1 MMSGFSFSSN
11 LNPAILNPASASIR
25 FGKIIDNPQFINTS
39 GYSGTSMPSQDAW
52 DSRTVFDQG
61 TDKPPLATVQQAPD
75 SAVDVSFFQGKRG
88 NNVVVKTPNATYIA
102 LPGSKLVFPDTV
114 VELPGK
120 KLVGKLNSPAPDT
133 GDVTPQTITKQA
145 MLLCGGLSS
154 RFEPVSGPNT
164 NLPKPAVEILEDE
177 SIAKNIINHLKAH
190 GFTKVIVH
198 TYYLREQVKKA
209 LESVE
214 GVEIQYLDDPHASGS
229 AGGLFKALKSGM
241 VDKNQDILILAGDA
255 VTNGNLS
262 DLVRA
267 HKTND
272 SSVTIGVQQVADEDV
287 NQFGIIQTDDPSGVG
302 SGEIISFLEKPSLED
317 AGPNRLG
324 STGIYVLSPKS
335 YETFLKL
342 GGDILEAEQETPIE
356 KRIYDY
362 GMNFLPTWLKNKLEH
377 ALSSDGKHMWA
388 QRLMGYWN
396 DVGNPIDY
404 LRTIRDMAE
413 GKMGPETAARAEQC
427 FKDGVMLWKG
437 AQAKLNADTA
447 QVEGNVIVAP
457 LGKD

>member
-1 MMSGFSFSSN
+1 MMYGFSFPTFSQNIS
-11 LNPAILNPASASIR
+11 LR
-25 FGKIIDNPQFINTS
+25 FGKIIDNPKFINKPD
-39 GYSGTSMPSQDAW
+39 YSGILLPSQDLW
-52 DSRTVFDQG
+52 ETRTVFDQG
-61 TDKPPLATVQQAPD
+61 QDKTPLATVKQAKD
-75 SAVDVSFFQGKRG
+75 SEVDVSFFQGKRG

-102 LPGSKLVFPDTV
+102 LPGCKLVFPDT
-114 VELPGK
+114 EIDLPGE
-120 KLVGKLNSPAPDT
+120 KLVGKLNSSAPDT
-133 GDVTPQTITKQA
+133 GDTTPQTITKQA

-198 TYYLREQVKKA
+198 TFYLREQVKKA

-229 AGGLFKALKSGM
+229 AGGLFKALKNGM

-267 HKTND
+267 HKAND
-272 SSVTIGVQQVADEDV
+272 SSVTIGVQQVGDEDV

-302 SGEIISFLEKPSLED
+302 SGEIISFLEKPSLAD

-342 GGDILEAEQETPIE
+342 GEDILDAEQDTPIE

-377 ALSSDGKHMWA
+377 ALTSNGKHMWA
-388 QRLMGYWN
+388 ERLKGYWN

-413 GKMGPETAARAEQC
+413 GKMGAETAARAQQC
-427 FKDGVMLWKG
+427 FQDGVMLWKG
-437 AQAKLNADTA
+437 AAAKAQSDA
-447 QVEGNVIVAP
+447 VQVEGNVIVAP
-457 LGKD
+457 IGKNQLA